1 MLSNSEQE
9 SLAPEAIFI
18 SSDQLRGKT
27 ESVTQNL
34 TLPHPGGF
42 PASLTVIFKLFHPE
56 VFSSP
61 SLPSLTRGLSRTEQ
75 GPPVGLTLSDRAE

>member
-9 SLAPEAIFI
+9 SPVPEAIFI

-42 PASLTVIFKLFHPE
+42 PALLTVIFKLFHPE

-61 SLPSLTRGLSRTEQ
+61 SLPSLPEDSVAQSKGLPW
-75 GPPVGLTLSDRAE
+75 G